1 MTKLLRKKL
10 AWITIL
16 IYWPALFILVHI
28 PLPRV
33 IQEAH
38 LSDKSIHF
46 MAYFILVVLL
56 WSVVKPYDKVKW
68 YKATVWI
75 ILAVIIGYGAVDEWL
90 QSLVETRTPDI
101 RDFLF
106 DLTGACAGLLLLS
119 IVSFRP
125 AMLLTAGL
133 TIFLTTGCSRTELIE
148 NWPAV
153 RIAFYFLSYAAFTS
167 LWLFCLHRTGG
178 EPDSVTSPQ
187 VRWNGLKWLIIGSA
201 LPILLLVCV
210 KIGTFI
216 LGRRFVGQDILT
228 SALGIVCTM
237 GAFLLVRQMKI
248 VKTSA

>member
-33 IQEAH
+33 VQEAH

-178 EPDSVTSPQ
+178 KPDSVTSPQ
-187 VRWNGLKWLIIGSA
+187 VRWNGLKGLIIGSA

-216 LGRRFVGQDILT
+216 LGRRFVVRDILT
-228 SALGIVCTM
+228 SVLAIVCTM